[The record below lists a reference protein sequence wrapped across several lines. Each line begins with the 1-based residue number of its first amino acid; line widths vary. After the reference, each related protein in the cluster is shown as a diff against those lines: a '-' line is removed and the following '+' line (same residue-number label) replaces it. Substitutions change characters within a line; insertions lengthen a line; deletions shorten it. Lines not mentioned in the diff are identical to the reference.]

1 MEMYFKRMK
10 DEWTGLVEQA
20 DPLIRAKA
28 AEIALAHAHY
38 LSIEFYRIVRID
50 PHAEEFLSNEQVER
64 QLKSAMERWIINV
77 LSAQVDDVERLIQ
90 IQHTVAEVHARIGI
104 PVEIVEMGF
113 RVLKKILYPVI
124 FSSDYSAAEKLQVY
138 HFSINSIDIAME
150 VMTRAFTFSDSSAS
164 KEDEN
169 YRIFSLLENAEEEK
183 ERQIASILSWEIDII
198 YKILLDSDLGSSL
211 PLSQAD
217 FGLWFNHK
225 GRHYFSGIAEVGHI
239 SRLIQDF
246 DGMRQD
252 AEVIMKLTDADNAA
266 DGIFFPALEQ
276 NMMGA
281 VLINE
286 NDEVMFFNPAA
297 EKLWGYKREE
307 VIGNNIDMLIPRDL
321 RPAHP
326 EYIRHNREGGKA
338 RVEGM
343 SRELQLEKKDGSK
356 IWTRF
361 ALSKVSAEGKVY
373 YLALVRDASVEMAQ
387 KEQTR
392 QLIIAVD
399 HLDRP
404 VIVLDPERHIVQC
417 NRAFTEMFGYCI
429 SEASGMQPD
438 TLLNIP
444 EFPADN
450 RIRLQQLLWKTARD
464 QDEFLLLTRTG
475 EKIWIKASISPVY
488 DVLAHLQNL
497 VMTFSDI
504 TEERQIRQLEGNIL
518 AAMCSSP
525 PFHEMGEIICRNI
538 ESVLNESHVSLFA
551 LRNGMPIHWASSSHG
566 AEVQNAQSW
575 SATIRQRDGAPAG
588 ILQIKTSSGAET
600 SAFIERVADISQHM
614 AALALEQEKSRQHI
628 EQLIQFDPMTGLPN
642 RNNLHNY
649 LDDLVDK
656 AVSPVVYLIGVDHI
670 QDVIDSLGYA
680 WADQALLEVV
690 NRFREKLKPD
700 QYLCR
705 IEGTQFVLVSLENDV
720 SNITQIADEL
730 RNVVSKPI
738 MIDDKPFPL
747 TLSIGISYYVGK
759 NRDYLLSTA
768 HNAMDY
774 IRKNGGNGW
783 QFFSPAMNEMVK
795 ERLVLGAALKEAIS
809 NNQLKLVYQPQ
820 IFAETGE
827 LYGIEALARWHDPQH
842 GHVPPSRFIP
852 LAEEIGEI
860 ENIGR
865 WVIAEACRQ
874 LAEWRSQ
881 NIHIPALSVNL
892 SALHFRSNQLPNQV
906 SDAMHA
912 WGIDGHQLTVEI
924 TESMMMEH
932 DTEIFK
938 RIQILRDMGVG
949 LSVDDFGTGFSGLSR
964 LVSLPVTEI
973 KIDKSFVDRCLTEK
987 RILALLEAIT
997 SIGQSLNLTV
1007 VAEGVETKEQFEMLR
1022 KIHCRVI
1029 QGYFFSRPL
1038 PAEEIPGWMSSVLPL
1053 KI

>member
-1 MEMYFKRMK
+1 MKMYFKRMK

-28 AEIALAHAHY
+28 AEIAVAHAHY

-124 FSSDYSAAEKLQVY
+124 FSSDYSAAEKLQFY

-198 YKILLDSDLGSSL
+198 YKVLLDSDLGSSL

-246 DGMRQD
+246 DGIFNQTMRNTRNLNNRSLRVKFLLQIRNTVSQIITLLRELFE
-252 AEVIMKLTDADNAA
+252 EVSRHEVGMDVLTKLLNRRFLPT
-266 DGIFFPALEQ
+266 IFKREIAHANRTGTPLS
-276 NMMGA
+276 
-281 VLINE
+281 VLIIDVDKFKEINDTWGHNTGDEILRKVSQAFYDNVRSSDYVFRYGGDEFIIVLTEASENE
-286 NDEVMFFNPAA
+286 TLRTA
-297 EKLWGYKREE
+297 ER
-307 VIGNNIDMLIPRDL
+307 
-321 RPAHP
+321 
-326 EYIRHNREGGKA
+326 IRS
-338 RVEGM
+338 RVEKTKLKAANG
-343 SRELQLEKKDGSK
+343 ED
-356 IWTRF
+356 I
-361 ALSKVSAEGKVY
+361 ALS
-373 YLALVRDASVEMAQ
+373 L
-387 KEQTR
+387 
-392 QLIIAVD
+392 
-399 HLDRP
+399 
-404 VIVLDPERHIVQC
+404 
-417 NRAFTEMFGYCI
+417 
-429 SEASGMQPD
+429 
-438 TLLNIP
+438 
-444 EFPADN
+444 
-450 RIRLQQLLWKTARD
+450 
-464 QDEFLLLTRTG
+464 
-475 EKIWIKASISPVY
+475 SI
-488 DVLAHLQNL
+488 
-497 VMTFSDI
+497 
-504 TEERQIRQLEGNIL
+504 G
-518 AAMCSSP
+518 AAM
-525 PFHEMGEIICRNI
+525 F
-538 ESVLNESHVSLFA
+538 
-551 LRNGMPIHWASSSHG
+551 NGHPDYERLIQ
-566 AEVQNAQSW
+566 VQNAQSW

-628 EQLIQFDPMTGLPN
+628 EQLIQFDPMTGLPK

-747 TLSIGISYYVGK
+747 TLSIGISYDVGK

>member
-1 MEMYFKRMK
+1 
-10 DEWTGLVEQA
+10 
-20 DPLIRAKA
+20 
-28 AEIALAHAHY
+28 
-38 LSIEFYRIVRID
+38 
-50 PHAEEFLSNEQVER
+50 
-64 QLKSAMERWIINV
+64 
-77 LSAQVDDVERLIQ
+77 
-90 IQHTVAEVHARIGI
+90 
-104 PVEIVEMGF
+104 
-113 RVLKKILYPVI
+113 
-124 FSSDYSAAEKLQVY
+124 
-138 HFSINSIDIAME
+138 
-150 VMTRAFTFSDSSAS
+150 
-164 KEDEN
+164 
-169 YRIFSLLENAEEEK
+169 
-183 ERQIASILSWEIDII
+183 
-198 YKILLDSDLGSSL
+198 
-211 PLSQAD
+211 
-217 FGLWFNHK
+217 
-225 GRHYFSGIAEVGHI
+225 
-239 SRLIQDF
+239 
-246 DGMRQD
+246 
-252 AEVIMKLTDADNAA
+252 MKLTDADNAA

-747 TLSIGISYYVGK
+747 TLSIGISYDVGK

-906 SDAMHA
+906 SDAMQA

-949 LSVDDFGTGFSGLSR
+949 LSVDDFVMSDTTELVDLAVIFPDLEIELKYACADNITGKAIYQQARCLLHKDAITALAKSISIAQLSGLQLVIYDAYRPQQAQAMLWQACPDPQYVVDVTVGSNHSR
-964 LVSLPVTEI
+964 GTAIDLTLRDEHGNILDMGAGFDEMHERSHAYHPSVPPAAQRNRLLLNAIMTGGGFVGISSEWWHFELPQAASYPLLADQFSCFISPGTQHVS
-973 KIDKSFVDRCLTEK
+973 
-987 RILALLEAIT
+987 
-997 SIGQSLNLTV
+997 
-1007 VAEGVETKEQFEMLR
+1007 
-1022 KIHCRVI
+1022 
-1029 QGYFFSRPL
+1029 
-1038 PAEEIPGWMSSVLPL
+1038 
-1053 KI
+1053 

>member
-1 MEMYFKRMK
+1 MKMYFKRMK

-28 AEIALAHAHY
+28 AEIAVAHAHY

-198 YKILLDSDLGSSL
+198 YKVLLDSDLDSSL

-246 DGMRQD
+246 DGIFNQTMRNTRNLNNRSLRVKFLLQIRNTVSQIITLLRELFE
-252 AEVIMKLTDADNAA
+252 EVSRHEVGMDVLTKLLNRRFLPT
-266 DGIFFPALEQ
+266 IFKREIAHANRTGTPLS
-276 NMMGA
+276 
-281 VLINE
+281 VLIIDVDKFKEINDTWGHNTGDEILRKVSQAFYDNVRSSDYVFRYGGDEFIIVLTEASENE
-286 NDEVMFFNPAA
+286 TLRTA
-297 EKLWGYKREE
+297 ER
-307 VIGNNIDMLIPRDL
+307 
-321 RPAHP
+321 
-326 EYIRHNREGGKA
+326 IRS
-338 RVEGM
+338 RVEKTKLKAANG
-343 SRELQLEKKDGSK
+343 ED
-356 IWTRF
+356 I
-361 ALSKVSAEGKVY
+361 ALS
-373 YLALVRDASVEMAQ
+373 L
-387 KEQTR
+387 
-392 QLIIAVD
+392 
-399 HLDRP
+399 
-404 VIVLDPERHIVQC
+404 
-417 NRAFTEMFGYCI
+417 
-429 SEASGMQPD
+429 
-438 TLLNIP
+438 
-444 EFPADN
+444 
-450 RIRLQQLLWKTARD
+450 
-464 QDEFLLLTRTG
+464 
-475 EKIWIKASISPVY
+475 SI
-488 DVLAHLQNL
+488 
-497 VMTFSDI
+497 
-504 TEERQIRQLEGNIL
+504 G
-518 AAMCSSP
+518 AAM
-525 PFHEMGEIICRNI
+525 F
-538 ESVLNESHVSLFA
+538 
-551 LRNGMPIHWASSSHG
+551 NGHPDYERLIQ
-566 AEVQNAQSW
+566 VQNAQSW

-628 EQLIQFDPMTGLPN
+628 EQLIQFDPMTGLPK

-747 TLSIGISYYVGK
+747 TLSIGISYDVGK

>member
-1 MEMYFKRMK
+1 MKMYFKRMK
-10 DEWTGLVEQA
+10 DEWTGLVEHA

-28 AEIALAHAHY
+28 AEIAVAHAHY

-198 YKILLDSDLGSSL
+198 YKVLLDSDLGSSL

-246 DGMRQD
+246 DGIFNQTMRNTRNLNNRSLRVKFLLQIRNTVSQIITLLRELFE
-252 AEVIMKLTDADNAA
+252 EVSRHEVGMDVLTKLLNRRFLPT
-266 DGIFFPALEQ
+266 IFKREIAHANRTGTPLS
-276 NMMGA
+276 
-281 VLINE
+281 VLIIDVDKFKEINDTWGHNTGDEILRKVSQAFYDNVRSSDYVFRYGGDEFIIVLTEASENE
-286 NDEVMFFNPAA
+286 TLRTA
-297 EKLWGYKREE
+297 ER
-307 VIGNNIDMLIPRDL
+307 
-321 RPAHP
+321 
-326 EYIRHNREGGKA
+326 IRS
-338 RVEGM
+338 RVEKTKLKAANG
-343 SRELQLEKKDGSK
+343 ED
-356 IWTRF
+356 I
-361 ALSKVSAEGKVY
+361 ALS
-373 YLALVRDASVEMAQ
+373 L
-387 KEQTR
+387 
-392 QLIIAVD
+392 
-399 HLDRP
+399 
-404 VIVLDPERHIVQC
+404 
-417 NRAFTEMFGYCI
+417 
-429 SEASGMQPD
+429 
-438 TLLNIP
+438 
-444 EFPADN
+444 
-450 RIRLQQLLWKTARD
+450 
-464 QDEFLLLTRTG
+464 
-475 EKIWIKASISPVY
+475 SI
-488 DVLAHLQNL
+488 
-497 VMTFSDI
+497 
-504 TEERQIRQLEGNIL
+504 G
-518 AAMCSSP
+518 AAM
-525 PFHEMGEIICRNI
+525 F
-538 ESVLNESHVSLFA
+538 
-551 LRNGMPIHWASSSHG
+551 NGHPDYERLIQ
-566 AEVQNAQSW
+566 VQNAQSW

-628 EQLIQFDPMTGLPN
+628 EQLIQFDPMTGLPK

-747 TLSIGISYYVGK
+747 TLSIGISYDVGK

>member
-614 AALALEQEKSRQHI
+614 AALALEQEKSQ
-628 EQLIQFDPMTGLPN
+628 QLIQFDPMTGLPN

>member
-1 MEMYFKRMK
+1 
-10 DEWTGLVEQA
+10 
-20 DPLIRAKA
+20 
-28 AEIALAHAHY
+28 
-38 LSIEFYRIVRID
+38 
-50 PHAEEFLSNEQVER
+50 
-64 QLKSAMERWIINV
+64 
-77 LSAQVDDVERLIQ
+77 
-90 IQHTVAEVHARIGI
+90 
-104 PVEIVEMGF
+104 
-113 RVLKKILYPVI
+113 
-124 FSSDYSAAEKLQVY
+124 
-138 HFSINSIDIAME
+138 
-150 VMTRAFTFSDSSAS
+150 
-164 KEDEN
+164 
-169 YRIFSLLENAEEEK
+169 
-183 ERQIASILSWEIDII
+183 
-198 YKILLDSDLGSSL
+198 
-211 PLSQAD
+211 
-217 FGLWFNHK
+217 
-225 GRHYFSGIAEVGHI
+225 
-239 SRLIQDF
+239 
-246 DGMRQD
+246 MRQD

-747 TLSIGISYYVGK
+747 TLSIG
-759 NRDYLLSTA
+759 
-768 HNAMDY
+768 
-774 IRKNGGNGW
+774 
-783 QFFSPAMNEMVK
+783 
-795 ERLVLGAALKEAIS
+795 
-809 NNQLKLVYQPQ
+809 
-820 IFAETGE
+820 
-827 LYGIEALARWHDPQH
+827 
-842 GHVPPSRFIP
+842 
-852 LAEEIGEI
+852 
-860 ENIGR
+860 R